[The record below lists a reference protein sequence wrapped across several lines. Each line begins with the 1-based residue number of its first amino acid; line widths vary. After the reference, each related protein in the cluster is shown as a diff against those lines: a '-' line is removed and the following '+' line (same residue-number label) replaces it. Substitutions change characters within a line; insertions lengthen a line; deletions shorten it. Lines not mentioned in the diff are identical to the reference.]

1 MEKILNY
8 IDGELRE
15 PVAGEFFPLE
25 DPARGSVFAEVA
37 DSDAADA
44 ALAVSSAKKAFSLWS
59 KTSASKRAEIMFR
72 IADLVEENLDEL
84 AQLESMDNGKPFW
97 LCKKVDIPRAAE
109 NFRFFAKAI
118 SQYSNECFDMGEAGV
133 NFTLKS
139 PLGPVVCISPWNLP
153 LYLFTWKIAPALAT
167 GNTVIAK
174 PSEVTPASAAY
185 FAKLC
190 IKAGLPSGV
199 LNICHGYGS
208 KIGDALTTH
217 PDVRAVSFTGGTA
230 TGKHI
235 SKICAER
242 LIPCSLE
249 LGGKNPAVVFADC
262 DFDYTVK
269 QLVRASFT
277 NQGQICLCASRIL
290 IQESL
295 YYKFKKAFVAEVK
308 KLVVGSPIKESSN
321 MGAIVSRQ
329 HFEKVKSYIDI
340 ALNEGGK
347 VLTGGQEATLAKDE
361 VNEFGNGYFLEP
373 TVIEGLSNECRTNQE
388 EIFGPVVTLQA
399 FDTKERGVQLANQTP
414 YGLSATIWTT
424 DLETA
429 HQVAKEI
436 EAGVIWVNTWLQRD
450 LRTPF
455 GGMKQS
461 GLGREG
467 GVEALNFFTEPK
479 NVCINFNRNN

>member
-1 MEKILNY
+1 MEKILNF
-8 IDGELRE
+8 IHGKFEE
-15 PVAGEFFPLE
+15 PIAGSFFPLE
-25 DPARGSVFAEVA
+25 DPSRGEVFAHCA
-37 DSDAADA
+37 DSDEKDADV
-44 ALAVSSAKKAFSLWS
+44 AVKSAKQAFVSWS
-59 KTSASKRAEIMFR
+59 KASVSERSEVMFT
-72 IADLVEENLDEL
+72 IADLIESNSDEL
-84 AQLESMDNGKPFW
+84 ARLESQDNGKPVW

-118 SQYSNECFDMGEAGV
+118 SQFSNESFDMGDSGL
-133 NFTLKS
+133 NYTLKV

-174 PSEVTPASAAY
+174 PSEVTPASAY
-185 FAKLC
+185 FFAKLC
-190 IKAGLPSGV
+190 KEAGLPDGV
-199 LNICHGYGS
+199 LNICHGHGA
-208 KIGDALTTH
+208 KIGDALIRH

-235 SKICAER
+235 SRVCAER

-249 LGGKNPAVVFADC
+249 LGGKNPAVVFEDC

-290 IQESL
+290 IEESI
-295 YYKFKKAFVAEVK
+295 YGSFKEKFISEVQ
-308 KLVVGSPIKESSN
+308 KLKVGSPIEDDSD
-321 MGAIVSRQ
+321 MGAIVSKQ
-329 HFEKVKSYIDI
+329 HYKKIKGYIEL
-340 ALNEGGK
+340 ALSEGG
-347 VLTGGQEATLAKDE
+347 VLLTGGKEAILADSQQKD
-361 VNEFGNGYFLEP
+361 FSKGYFLEP
-373 TVIEGLSNECRTNQE
+373 TVFEGLSNKSRTNQE
-388 EIFGPVVTLQA
+388 EIFGPVVTLQPFSGRSEA
-399 FDTKERGVQLANQTP
+399 LHLANDTP
-414 YGLSATIWTT
+414 YGLSATVWTQN
-424 DLETA
+424 LETA
-429 HQVAKEI
+429 HYVSREI

-467 GVEALNFFTEPK
+467 GVEALKFFTEPK
-479 NVCINFNRNN
+479 NICVNFNKS